1 MLHTKLTTQN
11 VFKMRFLMHATVL
24 VPTPQTKLIA
34 NLLMFQVYVQAKIS
48 QIVQLGPTRLMI
60 TLTEH
65 TSAKT

>member
-24 VPTPQTKLIA
+24 VPTPQTKLLA

-48 QIVQLGPTRLMI
+48 QIIQL
-60 TLTEH
+60 
-65 TSAKT
+65 